1 MDLLNLGGPV
11 MWVLLLVS
19 IVTLALIIERC
30 IVYSKMPVP
39 KGITPLSAREDVL
52 QTLEGVPGLASFAAA
67 LKAPSY
73 DEERVSLAGQHVID
87 LMEVRLDLLGAMAKL
102 ATLLGLL
109 GTVLGMIDT
118 FSAISSATGGID
130 MTSLAEGLWQ
140 ALLTTAA
147 GLTIAIPAGLALV
160 AFEARVR
167 RMAQTLTIAAT
178 RARDPAVTPPGTS
191 HGGAS

>member
-147 GLTIAIPAGLALV
+147 GLMIAIPTGLALV
-160 AFEARVR
+160 AFEGRVR
-167 RMAQTLTIAAT
+167 RMAQTLTLAAQ
-178 RARDPAVTPPGTS
+178 RARSDGVSTS
-191 HGGAS
+191 GPS